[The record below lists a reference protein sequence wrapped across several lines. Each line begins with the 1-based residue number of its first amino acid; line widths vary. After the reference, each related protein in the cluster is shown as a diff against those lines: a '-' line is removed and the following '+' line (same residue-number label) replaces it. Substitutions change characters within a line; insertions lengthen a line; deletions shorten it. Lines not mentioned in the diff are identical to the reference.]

1 MVKLNINQTT
11 QNVKSCFNIFA
22 LIMFENTE
30 ISFQSKSEKELKK
43 SKKLFQLLRKS
54 SLVKI
59 GKVLLQT
66 SIFLKIPINSIIK
79 KLFFK
84 QFCGGETIEECE
96 SLIHELS
103 LYNIKSTLDYC
114 VEGKQNSETR
124 KETFNQIIETLEE
137 SKENSNIPF
146 CVFKMSGVLTLMN
159 DSYVTD
165 FWCQKNTDKIKILF
179 KKAQKNNI
187 PILIDAE
194 ESWIQNGIDKIT
206 EILMKEFNKNE
217 VIVFNTVQLYR
228 KDRLHYIKKLHLQA
242 KKENFKIG
250 LKLVRGAYMEKE
262 RKYAKNN
269 KSISPIHET
278 KEDCDRDF
286 NNALKYCIQNIDDIS
301 IFVGTHNEESCLNL
315 TKIMR
320 EHGIKENDKR
330 IYFSQLLGMSDHI
343 SYNLAKNGYNVSK
356 YIPFGPI
363 TEMIPYLIRRA
374 EENSSVKGQSSRELT
389 LIKKEL
395 ARRKK
400 N

>member
-1 MVKLNINQTT
+1 
-11 QNVKSCFNIFA
+11 
-22 LIMFENTE
+22 MFENTE
-30 ISFQSKSEKELKK
+30 ISFQSKSEKDLKK
-43 SKKLFQLLRKS
+43 SKKLFQLLRRS
-54 SLVKI
+54 ILVKI
-59 GKVLLQT
+59 GKSLLNI
-66 SIFLKIPINSIIK
+66 SIFFKIPINSIIK

-103 LYNIKSTLDYC
+103 TYNIQSTLDYC
-114 VEGKQNSETR
+114 VEGEKNSETR
-124 KETFNQIIETLEE
+124 KKTFNKILNTLEE
-137 SKENSNIPF
+137 TKDNINIPF
-146 CVFKMSGVLTLMN
+146 CVFKMSGVITLIN

-165 FWCQKNTDKIKILF
+165 FWCQKNTEKIKILF
-179 KKAQKNNI
+179 ENAKKNKI
-187 PILIDAE
+187 PVLIDAE

-206 EILMKEFNKNE
+206 EILMKEFNRDD
-217 VIVFNTVQLYR
+217 VVVFNTIQLYR

-242 KKENFKIG
+242 RKENFKLG

-262 RKYAKNN
+262 RNYAKKN
-269 KSISPIHET
+269 KSVSPIHET
-278 KEDCDRDF
+278 KEDCDREF

-301 IFVGTHNEESCLNL
+301 IFVGTHNEESCIYL
-315 TKIMR
+315 TDLMK
-320 EHGIKENDKR
+320 EYNIKENDTR

-374 EENSSVKGQSSRELT
+374 EENSSVKGQTSRELS

-395 ARRKK
+395 RRRKK
-400 N
+400 INILLF